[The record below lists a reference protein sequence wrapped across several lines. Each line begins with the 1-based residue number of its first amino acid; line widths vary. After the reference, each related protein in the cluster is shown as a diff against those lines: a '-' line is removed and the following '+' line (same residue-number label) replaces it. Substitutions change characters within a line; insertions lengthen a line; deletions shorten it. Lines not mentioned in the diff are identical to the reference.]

1 MKDTLVKR
9 FVIGTFV
16 SLYALVS
23 VISTIHVIDFFE
35 LSNPY
40 WLAVTLAIG
49 FEIGAAAS
57 LASLVILKKMNKT
70 IVWSLFIAIT
80 LMQMQGNMYYAFIN
94 LTDFNSWS
102 ELFNLIEED
111 VIDQKRILAFVS
123 GAILPLIALGFIKS
137 LVDYIKPEDEDED
150 DLISEGILGNIDSEE
165 DLDGFETKPSDEF
178 FEDILDKPINKNS
191 FANID
196 KEEELGA
203 WNDISK
209 ELDKEYDAYVDRHE
223 PGSWLKNPP
232 EELADTEEKLTEEL
246 DATLNDGL
254 EDEEWDEDHALDQVM
269 NDMVSDFTD
278 EDVNAIIDAVESP
291 NDPIETLV
299 DAAEKYKETL
309 PEQEEINPTSVGSI
323 VQKIETPHLPQEEPK
338 VKSEDQLWKEAMDKK
353 AKEEM
358 EAFIK
363 NKNKNR

>member
-70 IVWSLFIAIT
+70 LVWALFITIT

-94 LTDFNSWS
+94 MADFNSWA
-102 ELFNLIEED
+102 ELFALIEEEP
-111 VIDQKRILAFVS
+111 IFQKRVLAAIS
-123 GAILPLIALGFIKS
+123 GAILPLIALAFIKS
-137 LVDYIKPEDEDED
+137 LVDYIKPDEETEELTSGSMD
-150 DLISEGILGNIDSEE
+150 DSLFMND
-165 DLDGFETKPSDEF
+165 FETKPSEEY
-178 FEDILDKPINKNS
+178 FEDIEEPIEITKDEAAR
-191 FANID
+191 FYDTAFD
-196 KEEELGA
+196 YDEAELQEMKDWDEA
-203 WNDISK
+203 S
-209 ELDKEYDAYVDRHE
+209 
-223 PGSWLKNPP
+223 
-232 EELADTEEKLTEEL
+232 
-246 DATLNDGL
+246 L
-254 EDEEWDEDHALDQVM
+254 EDLIEFEDDLDEEEWDEDHALDQVM
-269 NDMVSDFTD
+269 NDMVLDFTE
-278 EDVNAIIDAVESP
+278 EDVKAIIDAVENP

-299 DAAEKYKETL
+299 DAAEQYKETL
-309 PEQEEINPTSVGSI
+309 PEKEEINPTSVGSI
-323 VQKIETPHLPQEEPK
+323 VQKIETPHLPQDEPK
-338 VKSEDQLWKEAMDKK
+338 VKTEEQIWNEAMDKK

-363 NKNKNR
+363 NKNAGK